1 MSYRYWPWRYRPTST
16 SWQIKFQVRV
26 MPAEHICQ
34 CFEHCW
40 RWCAYK
46 VYLYAFV
53 RAVVADTGVQ
63 LWLVQQR
70 VAGVTW
76 YSRTVC
82 HCHSGTGLYP
92 SLFDIQ
98 RRSWINPLES
108 RPEPALEPPEPPGRG
123 GPHDPQGPHVT
134 AGQIFYR
141 PVHTP
146 LRHIR
151 VQFYS
156 VNALK
161 CVFFSRKSLKLWPPD
176 VRF

>member
-92 SLFDIQ
+92 SLFDIP

-108 RPEPALEPPEPPGRG
+108 RGNYSATSNNMKLVHRRLMGWLLHLVQRG
-123 GPHDPQGPHVT
+123 GDWAGPQLY
-134 AGQIFYR
+134 QM
-141 PVHTP
+141 
-146 LRHIR
+146 
-151 VQFYS
+151 
-156 VNALK
+156 
-161 CVFFSRKSLKLWPPD
+161 
-176 VRF
+176 